1 MVGWPLVAPETHLN
15 LRAYLDLRG
24 MARLYQ
30 FHAGPFSPF
39 QEQFLQVNSY
49 PDSPGMLQLPPSQLQ
64 SIAISRSETCFFVGD
79 MFESWCLASDSGCK
93 RFSGPCTTSGR

>member
-1 MVGWPLVAPETHLN
+1 
-15 LRAYLDLRG
+15 

-30 FHAGPFSPF
+30 FHAEPFSPF

-79 MFESWCLASDSGCK
+79 MFESWCLASEDASGFQM
-93 RFSGPCTTSGR
+93 FSGPCTTSGR